1 MSRSASGNLTT
12 NFYDYIKTMMG
23 AGFMKDMADSSR
35 RNRSLL
41 KGGDS
46 GTYNSFDSKSY
57 TAKPGKVPSFKKAS
71 PEVLERIRAQMKI
84 DNNRSTKTK
93 RIVLFTTILSVAGLL
108 TVLLLML

>member
-1 MSRSASGNLTT
+1 
-12 NFYDYIKTMMG
+12 MG